1 MTSSLRNSLHR
12 RNHKERS
19 QLAHRA
25 KFGILEK
32 HKDYVKRAQDY
43 HSKQDRITRLRQ
55 KAADRNKDEFYFGM
69 NKERTV
75 QGVHVK
81 DRGNVSM
88 PMDMVKLLK
97 TQDEGY
103 VRTMRANGIK
113 KIERIKSQLTALANL
128 IAPQDDNMED
138 DGEDALDEI
147 DLETLRE
154 AGVIPP
160 ETKRRPLP
168 RHIIFAENETEGKS
182 KQLSQQR
189 SSNKVKT
196 TSEVDS
202 EQAEVNLGWKT
213 VESASSKR
221 RRKNRTSAG
230 ASTDVVEDAEETRQ
244 LNVQN
249 RKRLLKEL
257 AARLK
262 RDTQLRYTQRELEM
276 QRLLAG
282 KGGRRK
288 LRGVE
293 EVGAENNDE
302 DEDDMVDAVA
312 SKASKADEKT
322 YKPRV
327 YKWRIERKR

>member
-32 HKDYVKRAQDY
+32 HKDYVLRARDY
-43 HSKQDRITRLRQ
+43 HSKQERLTRLRQ
-55 KAADRNKDEFYFGM
+55 KAADRNKDEFYFAM

-75 QGVHVK
+75 HGVHVK
-81 DRGNVSM
+81 DRGNASM
-88 PMDMVKLLK
+88 SMDMVKLLK

-103 VRTMRANGIK
+103 

-128 IAPQDDNMED
+128 ITPQDDDLEG
-138 DGEDALDEI
+138 DGEDALDDA

-160 ETKRRPLP
+160 ATKRRPLA
-168 RHIIFAENETEGKS
+168 RHIIFAENDAEGKS
-182 KQLSQQR
+182 KQLSQQQ
-189 SSNKVKT
+189 SSNHVQPMT
-196 TSEVDS
+196 EVYPEPAEVD
-202 EQAEVNLGWKT
+202 LGWKT
-213 VESASSKR
+213 EEGAISRR
-221 RRKNRTSAG
+221 RRKSKSSGG
-230 ASTDVVEDAEETRQ
+230 ASMDADEDAEETKQ

-282 KGGRRK
+282 KGQRRK
-288 LRGVE
+288 LHGVE
-293 EVGAENNDE
+293 EVGAEDNDDD
-302 DEDDMVDAVA
+302 DEADDESA
-312 SKASKADEKT
+312 SKARSKAEEKI

>member
-1 MTSSLRNSLHR
+1 MYLVTLY
-12 RNHKERS
+12 RS
-19 QLAHRA
+19 RHDD
-25 KFGILEK
+25 I
-32 HKDYVKRAQDY
+32 Y
-43 HSKQDRITRLRQ
+43 T
-55 KAADRNKDEFYFGM
+55 
-69 NKERTV
+69 
-75 QGVHVK
+75 
-81 DRGNVSM
+81 
-88 PMDMVKLLK
+88 
-97 TQDEGY
+97 
-103 VRTMRANGIK
+103 
-113 KIERIKSQLTALANL
+113 TA
-128 IAPQDDNMED
+128 
-138 DGEDALDEI
+138 
-147 DLETLRE
+147 
-154 AGVIPP
+154 
-160 ETKRRPLP
+160 
-168 RHIIFAENETEGKS
+168 

-189 SSNKVKT
+189 SSNKVQ
-196 TSEVDS
+196 TSEVDI

-213 VESASSKR
+213 VESASSRR
-221 RRKNRTSAG
+221 RRKSKTSAG
-230 ASTDVVEDAEETRQ
+230 ASTDVVDDAKETQQ
-244 LNVQN
+244 LNVVCLYFLVIINFLRVFTQQN